1 VRIDITGRDGAANF
15 DSADDQE
22 ILFGGLAAGVGL
34 PYECATGTCAS
45 CKATLEAGTVDPG
58 WLGAPARRLLSEE
71 KNEILMCQARPR
83 EDCKITIRGKM
94 AEPNAIQP
102 RSVGGTIASVIPL
115 NHDVLRL
122 EIKPDIPM
130 PYDAGQF
137 MLVDVPDVPGY
148 RGWSMAAY
156 DPVAET
162 LAFTVK
168 MMPGGLV
175 SVWLSGADRSG
186 VSVRLFGPLGNASFR
201 PERDNADLVCVAGG
215 SGLAPILSILD
226 RAATVGH
233 FETHRADVFFGVRAF
248 EDLYETD
255 RLLALAAAHPDRVS
269 LNMVFSE
276 KTPEEAERAS
286 LPGVAIADGFVHETM
301 GQAMA
306 GQFDGVLAYLAG
318 PPQMVDAAMRLLV
331 LQGKVPPAR
340 IRYDK
345 FS

>member
-1 VRIDITGRDGAANF
+1 MRIDITGRDGAASF
-15 DSADDQE
+15 DCHGDQE
-22 ILFGGLAAGVGL
+22 ILFGGLAAGFGL
-34 PYECATGTCAS
+34 PYECGTGTCAS
-45 CKATLEAGTVDPG
+45 CKATLEKGTVDRG
-58 WLGAPARRLLSEE
+58 WPDAPARRFLSLE

-83 EDCKITIRGKM
+83 EDCQVTIRGKIP
-94 AEPNAIQP
+94 EPSHIVP
-102 RSVGGTIASVIPL
+102 RSVGGVIATVTPL
-115 NHDVLRL
+115 NHNVLRL
-122 EIKPDIPM
+122 VIHSDVPM

-137 MLVDVPDVPGY
+137 MLVDVPEVPGY

-156 DPVAET
+156 DPIAET

-175 SVWLSGADRSG
+175 SQWLSSADRSG
-186 VSVRLFGPLGNASFR
+186 APVRLFGPLGKASFQ

-226 RAATVGH
+226 RAATAGH
-233 FETHRADVFFGVRAF
+233 FERHRANVFFGVRAF

-255 RLLALAAAHPDRVS
+255 RLLAVAAAHPERVS

-276 KTPEEAERAS
+276 KRPDKIALAS
-286 LPGVAIADGFVHETM
+286 LPGVAIADGFVHEAM
-301 GQAMA
+301 GQAMV
-306 GQFDGVLAYLAG
+306 GRFDGVLAYLAG
-318 PPQMVDAAMRLLV
+318 PPQMVDAAVRLLV

>member
-1 VRIDITGRDGAANF
+1 MRIDITGRDGTASF
-15 DSADDQE
+15 DCPDDQE
-22 ILFGGLAAGVGL
+22 ILFGGLAAGIGL
-34 PYECATGTCAS
+34 PYECGTGTCAS
-45 CKATLEAGTVDPG
+45 CKATLETGTVDHG
-58 WLGAPARRLLSEE
+58 WSDAPARRLLSQE

-83 EDCKITIRGKM
+83 GDCQVTIRGKM
-94 AEPNAIQP
+94 PEANHIVP
-102 RSVGGTIASVIPL
+102 RSVGGVIASVTPL
-115 NHDVLRL
+115 NHNVLRL
-122 EIKPDIPM
+122 VIRPEVPM

-137 MLVDVPDVPGY
+137 TLVDVPDVPGY

-162 LAFTVK
+162 LTFTVK

-175 SVWLSGADRSG
+175 SQWLSGADRSG
-186 VSVRLFGPLGNASFR
+186 VPVRLFGPLGKASFQ
-201 PERDNADLVCVAGG
+201 PERDNANLICIAGG

-226 RAATVGH
+226 RAASAGH
-233 FETHRADVFFGVRAF
+233 FGQHRADVFFGVRAF

-255 RLLALAAAHPDRVS
+255 RLLAIAAAHPDRVA

-276 KTPEEAERAS
+276 SRPEADELAS
-286 LPGVAIADGFVHETM
+286 LPGVAIADGFVHEAM

-306 GQFDGVLAYLAG
+306 GRFDGVLAYLAG

>member
-1 VRIDITGRDGAANF
+1 MRIEITGRDGTVDF
-15 DSADDQE
+15 DCRDDQE
-22 ILFGGLAAGVGL
+22 ILFGGLAAGIGL
-34 PYECATGTCAS
+34 PYECGTGTCAS
-45 CKATLEAGTVDPG
+45 CKATLESGTVDHG
-58 WLGAPARRLLSEE
+58 WLEAPARRLLSQE

-83 EDCKITIRGKM
+83 EDCQVTIRGKM
-94 AEPNAIQP
+94 PEPNHIVP
-102 RSVGGTIASVIPL
+102 RSVGGVIASVSPL
-115 NHDVLRL
+115 NHNVFRLVIRPDV
-122 EIKPDIPM
+122 PM

-156 DPVAET
+156 DREAET
-162 LAFTVK
+162 LTFTVK

-175 SVWLSGADRSG
+175 SQWLSDADRSG
-186 VSVRLFGPLGNASFR
+186 VPVRLFGPLGKASFQ
-201 PERDNADLVCVAGG
+201 PERDTANLVCVAGG

-226 RAATVGH
+226 RAAAAGH
-233 FETHRADVFFGVRAF
+233 FEQHRADVFFGVRAF

-255 RLLALAAAHPDRVS
+255 RLLAVAATHPDRVA

-276 KTPEEAERAS
+276 NRPEAVELAS
-286 LPGVAIADGFVHETM
+286 LPGVAIADGFVHEAM

-306 GQFDGVLAYLAG
+306 GRFDGVLAYLAG
-318 PPQMVDAAMRLLV
+318 PPQMVDAAMQLLV